1 LKRYSP
7 PLSNSLQALQS
18 SLGYE
23 FKNPDLLLRALT
35 HRSFGLDNNERL
47 EFLGD
52 SVLGT
57 AISTLVYDH
66 FTNHDEGDLSR
77 IRAHLVRE
85 ESLHAIAQELALPDL
100 IRLSEGEARD
110 GGRLRASIL
119 ADAYEAI
126 IGAIYLDGGFTPA
139 FESVRK
145 KFHTWITQSDLSTWT
160 KDAKTALQEWL
171 QARKLPTP
179 IYRIVGTTGQA
190 HAQTFEVEC
199 VISTLSLSQTAFGRS
214 RRAAEQLAAKAM
226 IDLLK
231 ANDQPGGPLRS

>member
-1 LKRYSP
+1 
-7 PLSNSLQALQS
+7 LSNSFQALQS

-23 FKNPDLLLRALT
+23 FKNPALLLRALT

-57 AISTLVYDH
+57 AISALLYDH

-126 IGAIYLDGGFTPA
+126 IGAIYLDGGFTSA

-145 KFHTWITQSDLSTWT
+145 QFHTWITQSDLSTWT
-160 KDAKTALQEWL
+160 KDAT
-171 QARKLPTP
+171 
-179 IYRIVGTTGQA
+179 
-190 HAQTFEVEC
+190 C
-199 VISTLSLSQTAFGRS
+199 VIVNGSCTIAVCGCGKTR
-214 RRAAEQLAAKAM
+214 
-226 IDLLK
+226 
-231 ANDQPGGPLRS
+231 